1 MAVVIRLQ
9 GLPLVA
15 GSADIRRFCSGLNI
29 PDGGV
34 HIIGGEK
41 GEAFII
47 FATDEDARQAMSY
60 SGGFIKD
67 SRIQFFLSSKTEMQN
82 IIEINRK
89 RFDRGGRGGG
99 GPRRTGPNNSGTS
112 DVGNLSNIAQVIKK
126 GIGKSSHDPR
136 IPFEDEFHSSGS
148 RNSNINI
155 SKSNFNQPKT
165 EESKNDRLFL
175 FIRGMPYSSTE
186 DDVFNFFSGL
196 QVEKAI
202 LLKSNGR
209 FNGDGLVKFTTLSDA
224 MKGLQRDRNYMGSRF
239 IEVRP
244 SSEGTWL
251 RHGGRIEEETDNS
264 FHFQHDL
271 NKGQYFSNTEHP
283 KNEPGYLSSRKRTR
297 SRTPPRRVVSQVNS
311 RSPSWRIT
319 ESSYSKSPS
328 QTVTTYAFSRSP
340 QRDMAHTGSR
350 RVTAR
355 NGSKSPPRRVVE
367 PMHSHSPRRI
377 TASTRSRSPRRVK
390 THSGSPFSTQSQ
402 SHSSQSKARYLYLK
416 NLSSAVVKRDLRM
429 FFKEVPLVNNDITFI
444 KSEDNEARSKDAVI
458 ILRSEEAY
466 TAALNYHKLDL
477 FERQVYIFPI
487 SKTRVLELI
496 GSSEVKRLS
505 EGNRHV
511 KDKNNQDGYLGSKT
525 CVYVRNFPF
534 DVTNVEVQKFFAGFN
549 IDDNDI
555 YLLYDDKGVGLGEAL
570 VKFKTENQARR
581 AESLNRRCFLGTE
594 VLLRC
599 IPEEQMQEFGIN
611 ISSAS
616 NEKIQGHHHS
626 RERDE
631 NFYSVD
637 SQRPMQEGDYR
648 SLSDDFICSS
658 DRGPSQFEELGD
670 GIPENFSDRHFVS
683 DSNFG
688 GGSDPVTLIKL
699 KNIPFRA
706 SPNEILDFFHGYKII
721 PESLSVQ
728 HNEYGMFSGE
738 AVIALINYKEAEAAI
753 NELNDRPIGQR
764 KVRLTLV

>member
-15 GSADIRRFCSGLNI
+15 DSADIRRFFSGLNI

-67 SRIQFFLSSKTEMQN
+67 SRIQFFLSSKTEMQS

-89 RFDRGGRGGG
+89 RFNRGGRGVGS
-99 GPRRTGPNNSGTS
+99 RRIAPNNSGTS
-112 DVGNLSNIAQVIKK
+112 DVGNLSNTVQVIKK
-126 GIGKSSHDPR
+126 GIGKSSHDSR
-136 IPFEDEFHSSGS
+136 IPLEDEFHSSGP
-148 RNSNINI
+148 RNTNINI
-155 SKSNFNQPKT
+155 SKSNFNQPRK
-165 EESKNDRLFL
+165 EVSKSDRLYL

-196 QVEKAI
+196 QVEKV
-202 LLKSNGR
+202 LMLKTNGQI
-209 FNGDGLVKFTTLSDA
+209 NGDGFVKFATLSDA
-224 MKGLQRDRNYMGSRF
+224 MKGLQRDRNYIGSRF

-244 SSEGTWL
+244 SKEETWL
-251 RHGGRIEEETDNS
+251 KYGGKIDEKIDNS
-264 FHFQHDL
+264 FHFQQNS
-271 NKGQYFSNTEHP
+271 NKGHYFSNTEYS
-283 KNEPGYLSSRKRTR
+283 KKEPTYMFSRKRTR

-311 RSPSWRIT
+311 RSPSWRIM
-319 ESSYSKSPS
+319 ERSYSKSPS
-328 QTVTTYAFSRSP
+328 QRVMAHAYSRSP
-340 QRDMAHTGSR
+340 ERVMAHTGSR
-350 RVTAR
+350 
-355 NGSKSPPRRVVE
+355 SPPRRVMARNGSRSPPQRVME
-367 PMHSHSPRRI
+367 PMHSHFPRR
-377 TASTRSRSPRRVK
+377 TTTSTHSRSPRRVK
-390 THSGSPFSTQSQ
+390 TQSHSPFSTPNQP
-402 SHSSQSKARYLYLK
+402 HLPQSKEYYIHLK
-416 NLSSAVVKRDLRM
+416 NLSAAIKKKDLRM
-429 FFKEVPLVNNDITFI
+429 FFQELTLVNRDITFL
-444 KSEDNEARSKDAVI
+444 KPHDNEARNKDAI
-458 ILRSEEAY
+458 IMFRSEEAY
-466 TAALNYHKLDL
+466 ESALTYHKLDL
-477 FERQVYIFPI
+477 FGRQVYIFPV
-487 SKTRVLELI
+487 SKRTVLELM
-496 GSSEVKRLS
+496 GSSE
-505 EGNRHV
+505 GYRHV
-511 KDKNNQDGYLGSKT
+511 KDKNQDGYLGSKT

-570 VKFKTENQARR
+570 VKFRTENEARK

-599 IPEEQMQEFGIN
+599 IPEEQMQKFGIN
-611 ISSAS
+611 IPPAS
-616 NEKIQGHHHS
+616 NEKMQGHHHT

-637 SQRPMQEGDYR
+637 SQGPSVQEGDYR

-658 DRGPSQFEELGD
+658 DRRPPSFKEFGD
-670 GIPENFSDRHFVS
+670 GIPENFSDRHFMPG
-683 DSNFG
+683 SNFG
-688 GGSDPVTLIKL
+688 GDSDSVTFIKL

-738 AVIALINYKEAEAAI
+738 AIIALVNYKEAEAAI
-753 NELNDRPIGQR
+753 NELNNRPIGQR
-764 KVRLTLV
+764 KIRLTLV